1 MEKQKIDN
9 YYSKEQE
16 LKLEILDL
24 ANQLIEKNEIIATL
38 TKQIN
43 DFKAKEQSISAAIIA
58 AAEKA
63 KQMEEAS
70 RKLFQ
75 IEIQRNRLLYMRMEQ
90 VLNELHSKYPDLKT
104 DTQIEDLSQRFKNLV
119 STNYDNIPTKNFM
132 GDLDIVEPEDPIK
145 KMLNKITNYCDVKEQ
160 PVKKAIGDT
169 ENNVFKSNS
178 GFDMREALNPTQEL
192 NDILKAFDL
201 GDKKNK

>member
-24 ANQLIEKNEIIATL
+24 TNQLIEKNDLIATL
-38 TKQIN
+38 SKQIN

-58 AAEKA
+58 ASEKA

-90 VLNELHSKYPDLKT
+90 VLNELHTKYPEIKT

-119 STNYDNIPTKNFM
+119 STNYDNIPTKSFM
-132 GDLDIVEPEDPIK
+132 GDLDIAEPEDPIK

-160 PVKKAIGDT
+160 PAKKITSDP
-169 ENNVFKSNS
+169 ENNVFKFSS

-192 NDILKAFDL
+192 NDILKVFDL
-201 GDKKNK
+201 GDKKKE